1 MITRPLTFSRA
12 PLAAGLMLLTA
23 LSACVVPAAREPVDS
38 LSGLG
43 GGETIVVGRV
53 ELVPPLHKDEQ
64 KIKGMVIGDVENKM
78 FLITDEKYRVLT
90 KEPELADFAGRIEA
104 KLGQNFFV
112 RSQNKPF
119 YILGGM
125 LYLELGG
132 REMNRVYFPGGMKV
146 SLKPGDRA
154 IYVGTVQ
161 YHRDEFFEIRKVAI
175 LDEYDRAN
183 AEFKKKFG
191 AKLPLRKA
199 LLTTVK

>member
-1 MITRPLTFSRA
+1 MSSRRLILA
-12 PLAAGLMLLTA
+12 RLAAGLLLIGA
-23 LSACVVPAAREPVDS
+23 LGACVVPAAREPVDS

-43 GGETIVVGRV
+43 SDEAIVVGRV

-64 KIKGMVIGDVENKM
+64 KIKGIVIGDVENKI

-90 KEPELADFAGRIEA
+90 KEPGMDDFAGRIEA
-104 KLGQNFFV
+104 KIGQNFFV
-112 RSQNKPF
+112 RSHSKPF

-146 SLKPGDRA
+146 SIKPGDKA
-154 IYVGTVQ
+154 VYVGTVQ
-161 YHRDEFFEIRKVAI
+161 YHRDEFFDIKKVAI
-175 LDEYDRAN
+175 LDDYDRVN
-183 AEFKKKFG
+183 AEYKKKFG
-191 AKLPLRKA
+191 SKQPLRKA